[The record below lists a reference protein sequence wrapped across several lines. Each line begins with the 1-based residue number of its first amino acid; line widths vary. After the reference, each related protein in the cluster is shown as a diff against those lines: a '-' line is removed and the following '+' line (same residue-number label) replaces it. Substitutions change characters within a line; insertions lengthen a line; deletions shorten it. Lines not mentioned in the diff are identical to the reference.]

1 MGEIA
6 FFSFP
11 DIVFINEEPTGC
23 INKKDLDAI
32 IEVTVGAIRAPRNP
46 PSCFFIS
53 SFNVSVTPSISWPG
67 FSSDSTILIVPFVSS
82 SANDKLNPFPAY
94 TTPFAVVFLS
104 NLSTANEVDLVASL
118 GKTFL
123 AKGTVRSNNNFYLN
137 WPFTKKST
145 WQNQN

>member
-32 IEVTVGAIRAPRNP
+32 IA
-46 PSCFFIS
+46 
-53 SFNVSVTPSISWPG
+53 ISWPG